1 MSNTKSWTWVILC
14 ISSSGNDMLVFNSEM
29 HLLTFVVTCLET
41 GMLVF
46 YQLPHW
52 LADPDDRP
60 RFWYLLLLVLL
71 IVYNITGGLLPDKHF
86 SLSIVWQNNICYG
99 TGFLMAAYFPF
110 FFYKCLRFERLRKHA
125 LLWSPLCILLPF
137 VVFFLGYYSLTGDI
151 EVPTSYG
158 MIIPF
163 LYSIWVL
170 YAILNAIR
178 IRFKEEKAD
187 SIPVTKVEAL
197 LLYAAVSPWVLM
209 TVFSFLKVTQWLEV
223 LCTNLGFL
231 LTTVIFMSQSVK
243 HDRYDKER
251 LKRAGVIPDD
261 KAFEAGLLLYGF
273 TAREMDVVRLLRE
286 GLNRQEIGERL
297 FISKKTAA
305 RHTQN
310 IYYKAGVNSRQELI
324 HKLETTPLSKVQ

>member
-1 MSNTKSWTWVILC
+1 
-14 ISSSGNDMLVFNSEM
+14 MLVFNSEM

-71 IVYNITGGLLPDKHF
+71 IVYNVTGGLLPDRKMAM
-86 SLSIVWQNNICYG
+86 SIIMQNNMAYG

-125 LLWSPLCILLPF
+125 LIWSPLCILLPF

-187 SIPVTKVEAL
+187 SIPVTKMEAL

-231 LTTVIFMSQSVK
+231 LTTVIFMSRSV
-243 HDRYDKER
+243 RLERENKER
-251 LKRAGVIPDD
+251 RLKLENRLPFSQ
-261 KAFEAGLLLYGF
+261 AFERNIHLYGF
-273 TAREMDVVRLLRE
+273 TPRELEVVRLI
-286 GLNRQEIGERL
+286 RQGYSRAEIADMLCISLGTL
-297 FISKKTAA
+297 GKHIQFI
-305 RHTQN
+305 HE
-310 IYYKAGVNSRQELI
+310 KAEVSTRQQLMA
-324 HKLETTPLSKVQ
+324 KLEMP